1 MDYNYFVSNRDVIK
15 DLAINTGTTAN
26 PEFTPICTT
35 SEVNLNTDLEQ
46 KDFFVYCDAI
56 KRKLTTG
63 AEVMISGSLKLDVNN
78 TGDIALIDTVHTLIS
93 EGTISQFNGIGI
105 QFKLLSGVNDGV
117 LEYTTYQATVNL
129 SLSDLGGSAEDEGEF
144 SFEMS
149 LIGTA
154 TVIASA

>member
-26 PEFTPICTT
+26 PVFTPICTT

-93 EGTISQFNGIGI
+93 EGTVTFPSA
-105 QFKLLSGVNDGV
+105 ND
-117 LEYTTYQATVNL
+117 
-129 SLSDLGGSAEDEGEF
+129 
-144 SFEMS
+144 EM
-149 LIGTA
+149 T
-154 TVIASA
+154 